1 MVRTEV
7 KETAQIPVNTMA
19 LRNGIEFSLLFP
31 PTLNF
36 EENSFKI
43 QNIGVTKM
51 SCPKKNK

>member
-43 QNIGVTKM
+43 QNIGVTKNVM
-51 SCPKKNK
+51 P